1 MSFNWKTVGVIAL
14 FVGVILLIWWAVKS
28 ARTGKDVKTGVSNDK
43 IQKAAESAGMPAPIA
58 EQIAQAPDSE
68 AAARRIGISPVLAT
82 AIANGVTLT
91 TARTWK
97 ASNGPLPDANA
108 GKEWCC
114 YEYDSYGKCKVYQE
128 LPIGSD
134 CNFNA

>member
-28 ARTGKDVKTGVSNDK
+28 ARTGKDIKTGVSNDK
-43 IQKAAESAGMPAPIA
+43 IQKAAESAGVPAPIA

-68 AAARRIGISPVLAT
+68 AAARRVGISPVLAT

-91 TARTWK
+91 TGRMWK
-97 ASNGPLPDANA
+97 ASNGPLPAPQQ

-114 YEYDSYGKCKVYQE
+114 YEYDASGNCKYYKE
-128 LPIGSD
+128 LNEGLG